1 MKTNEAVIK
10 EDVLIPTQCGR
21 CYAACAVKVRR
32 VNGVAVKIEGFPE
45 STQGAQG
52 GLCSKGLSGLQVLYD
67 PNRLNKPLRRT
78 NPEKGLHADPKW
90 KEISWE
96 EAISEIVDRMKK
108 VVEDDPGKIMVQ
120 GTTCRAMRNT
130 TDFLFPLAASISS
143 AKGRP
148 RSWPGGGGL
157 HCGQGAHPNTGMV
170 HASWSHVPDF
180 RLCNYAI
187 YFGASKGHGSGH
199 SAMITARLAAEA
211 RARGMKLVVFDPIA
225 NFSGG
230 KATEWAPII
239 PGTDAAVILA
249 MCNIIVNDIGKY
261 DEKYIALKTNGP
273 YLIGPD
279 GQYVREKGKVQKP
292 PMVPG
297 HFRLAP
303 MAEGVGDD
311 EHNKPLVWDVGDG
324 RAKVYDDPTIKEY
337 ALLGEYE
344 VNGVRCHPAFQLIK
358 DHLKT
363 YTAEYASGI
372 STVPAEMI
380 ARIAHEFLEA
390 AQIGS
395 TIEIDGH
402 VLPLRPASAI
412 MFRGGEGHE
421 NSHHTCLACSLLN
434 GIIGNCDLPG
444 GTLGWPA
451 RSLGYPGTGQLKFEP
466 YKGVDGMIETDNF
479 YNRNHGPWPPHLPHR
494 AEKDPSL
501 QSIFTLAPF
510 TFTYGSSDQQEL
522 WDKAA
527 PGHRFEMLF
536 SHGCNSVMS
545 VANPAA
551 TGETLKKIGFV
562 VVWELFR
569 TELTDGFADIVLPDT
584 SYLEDAAWAEGYAFN
599 FNHAFG
605 MDDWCFHVQQPVVEP
620 VGERRNITEVVR
632 EITDRLGLTPKV
644 NAFYDF
650 FCNFGEK
657 SKLPPDLV
665 PNQRQMC
672 DRVLKHFFGEE
683 HGWDYFKKHGFIRW
697 SKKVEE
703 AYWRH
708 FIDARHAIYLE
719 YMIPIGKKVK
729 ELVDELG
736 IRVNVEQYTPLISWF
751 PCTIHQ
757 PEDHSFDLYCF
768 SYRDILHTGSHTMEQ
783 PWLDEASRM
792 NPYTYSITMNSETA
806 RKKGLKDGDIIEL
819 ESNTGG
825 KVRGPVKL
833 MEGQHPQTM
842 GIAACSGHW
851 NNGMP
856 IAQGKGV
863 NFDTLMACDL
873 AHMDPVSLN
882 IETAARVKVKKV
894 EDQGKG

>member
-1 MKTNEAVIK
+1 MKTKENLIK
-10 EDVLIPTQCGR
+10 EDIWVPTQCGR
-21 CYAACAVKVRR
+21 CYASCAVKVRR

-45 STQGAQG
+45 STLGSQG
-52 GLCSKGLSGLQVLYD
+52 GLCSKGLAGLQVLYD
-67 PNRLNKPLRRT
+67 PNRLNRPLRRT
-78 NPEKGLHADPKW
+78 NPEKGLYADPRW

-96 EAISEIVDRMKK
+96 EALGEIVERTRKVLEDNPERM
-108 VVEDDPGKIMVQ
+108 MLQ

-130 TDFLFPLAASISS
+130 TDFSFPLTAAVVSRG
-143 AKGRP
+143 KGGP
-148 RSWPGGGGL
+148 RTWPGGGGL
-157 HCGQGAHPNTGMV
+157 HCGQGAHPNTGLV

-230 KATEWAPII
+230 KATEWVPII

-249 MCNIIVNDIGKY
+249 MCNVIVNDIGKY

-273 YLIGPD
+273 YLIGN
-279 GQYVREKGKVQKP
+279 GGRYMRESGEVILNP
-292 PMVPG
+292 PMASG
-297 HFRLAP
+297 HFRHASP
-303 MAEGVGDD
+303 REGIGDD
-311 EHNKPLVWDVGDG
+311 QHNKPLIWDAGEG
-324 RAKVYDDPTIKEY
+324 REKVYDDPTIKEY
-337 ALLGEYE
+337 ALLGAYE
-344 VNGVRCHPAFQLIK
+344 VKGTTCRPAFQLIK

-363 YTAEYASGI
+363 YTPAYASQV
-372 STVPAEMI
+372 STVPAETI
-380 ARIAHEFLEA
+380 TRIAHEFLDA
-390 AQIGS
+390 ARIGS

-402 VLPLRPASAI
+402 ILPFRPASAV

-434 GIIGNCDLPG
+434 AVVGNCDLPG

-479 YNRNHGPWPPHLPHR
+479 YNRNHGPWPTHMPHE
-494 AEKDPSL
+494 AQDPSL
-501 QSIFTLAPF
+501 QNIFTLAPF
-510 TFTYGSSDQQEL
+510 TFTYGSSDQKAL
-522 WDKAA
+522 WEKTA
-527 PGHRFEMLF
+527 PDHKFDIMF
-536 SHGCNSVMS
+536 SHGCNTVLSL
-545 VANPAA
+545 ANPSA
-551 TGETLKKIGFV
+551 TAEALKQIGFI

-584 SYLEDAAWAEGYAFN
+584 SYLEDAAWADGYAFN

-620 VGERRNITEVVR
+620 PAERRNITEVVR
-632 EITDRLGLTPKV
+632 EIIYRLGLTAGA
-644 NAFYDF
+644 NSFYDF
-650 FCNFGEK
+650 FCNFGETT
-657 SKLPPDLV
+657 KLPPDAKLS
-665 PNQRQMC
+665 QLEMC
-672 DRVLKHFFGEE
+672 DTVLRHFFGQE
-683 HGWDYFKKHGFIRW
+683 HGWEYFKKHGFIRW
-697 SKKVEE
+697 PKRVEE

-708 FIDARHAIYLE
+708 FIDARHPIYLE
-719 YMIPIGKKVK
+719 YMIPIGQKVK
-729 ELVDELG
+729 ELTEKLN
-736 IRVNVEQYTPLISWF
+736 IKVNIAQYTPLISWF

-757 PEDHSFDLYCF
+757 PEDPSFDLYCF

-792 NPYTYSITMNSETA
+792 NPYTYNITMNTDTA
-806 RKKGLKDGDIIEL
+806 RRKGLEDGNIIEL

-825 KVRGPVKL
+825 KVRGRVKL

-851 NNGMP
+851 IKGMP
-856 IAQGKGV
+856 IAQDKGV

-882 IETAARVKVKKV
+882 IETAARVKVRKI
-894 EDQGKG
+894 